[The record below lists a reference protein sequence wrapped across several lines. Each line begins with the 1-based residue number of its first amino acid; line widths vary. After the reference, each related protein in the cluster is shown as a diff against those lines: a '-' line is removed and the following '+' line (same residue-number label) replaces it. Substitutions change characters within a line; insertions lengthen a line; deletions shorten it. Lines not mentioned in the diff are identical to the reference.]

1 MDGGQ
6 WGRLVYLQPGS
17 SCVRG
22 RAHTSMRVTIRIEYA
37 CNQQDIVNVD
47 CVALLVYEAVEGR
60 TMGEGRSRRRS
71 VEEESRRRNVVSIRK
86 GDVKGM
92 SVHL

>member
-1 MDGGQ
+1 MGTEVN
-6 WGRLVYLQPGS
+6 RVFLQPGS